1 MPEAFEQDYPLQ
13 QLKQVTKSLNSG
25 QFVQVR
31 RMLAKTAPCDT
42 ALLLESSPHK
52 IRRLLWQLVDPDV
65 QGDVLEELSEDV
77 RLGIIAQMAPEHIA
91 AATEEQSVASTQIR
105 QNSEDLQKSA
115 LDTLA
120 QANTS
125 QEHSQ
130 HISELASKLQKDLA
144 IFTLKK

>member
-1 MPEAFEQDYPLQ
+1 MPEALEQDIPLQ

-52 IRRLLWQLVDPDV
+52 IRRMLWQLVDPDV

-91 AATEEQSVASTQIR
+91 AATEDMGHD
-105 QNSEDLQKSA
+105 DLGEV
-115 LDTLA
+115 L
-120 QANTS
+120 
-125 QEHSQ
+125 
-130 HISELASKLQKDLA
+130 
-144 IFTLKK
+144 

>member
-52 IRRLLWQLVDPDV
+52 IRRMLWQLVDPDV

-77 RLGIIAQMAPEHIA
+77 RLGIIAQMEPEHIA
-91 AATEEQSVASTQIR
+91 AATEDMGHDDLGEVLRSLPDTVYKDVVSAMDTQDR
-105 QNSEDLQKSA
+105 ERATQALSYQERSA
-115 LDTLA
+115 GALPHRA
-120 QANTS
+120 
-125 QEHSQ
+125 
-130 HISELASKLQKDLA
+130 
-144 IFTLKK
+144 

>member
-1 MPEAFEQDYPLQ
+1 MPEALEQDIPLQ

-31 RMLAKTAPCDT
+31 GMLAKTAPCDT

-52 IRRLLWQLVDPDV
+52 IRRMLWQLVDPDV

-91 AATEEQSVASTQIR
+91 AATEDMGHD
-105 QNSEDLQKSA
+105 DLGEVLRS
-115 LDTLA
+115 LPDT
-120 QANTS
+120 S
-125 QEHSQ
+125 R
-130 HISELASKLQKDLA
+130 
-144 IFTLKK
+144 

>member
-1 MPEAFEQDYPLQ
+1 MPEALEQDIPLQ

-52 IRRLLWQLVDPDV
+52 IRRMLWQLVDPDV

-91 AATEEQSVASTQIR
+91 AATEDMGHDRRSGKEAWQAMCLRHNINTLSLTIQYYTASDAR
-105 QNSEDLQKSA
+105 GARSCSA
-115 LDTLA
+115 
-120 QANTS
+120 S
-125 QEHSQ
+125 S
-130 HISELASKLQKDLA
+130 
-144 IFTLKK
+144 